1 MILLNVNYSQLKR
14 QFKSIRGYILLFGQK
29 NIAHYISTQ
38 QQNKEI
44 DNNNKCQEVYKSSKK
59 YTNSNEQYR
68 YRYC

>member
-29 NIAHYISTQ
+29 NIAYYISTQ

-44 DNNNKCQEVYKSSKK
+44 DNDDKCQDIYKSPKIHK
-59 YTNSNEQYR
+59 
-68 YRYC
+68 